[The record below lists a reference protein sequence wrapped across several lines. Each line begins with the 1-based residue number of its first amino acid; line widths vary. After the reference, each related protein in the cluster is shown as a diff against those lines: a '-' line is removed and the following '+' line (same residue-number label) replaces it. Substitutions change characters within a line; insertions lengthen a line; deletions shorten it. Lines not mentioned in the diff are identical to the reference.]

1 MQMLDAIRWDTDLIR
16 LYDQPGP
23 RYTSYPT
30 ASQFNGDVSS
40 FDLLHALRESR
51 QASRPLSLYIH
62 LPFCANAC
70 YYCARNK
77 VITKDRGRTL
87 PYLERLEKEIEM
99 IACHLGADQV
109 VQQLH
114 LGGGTPTFLNHDELR
129 RLMAHL
135 RTNFHLQ
142 DDDHGDFSIE
152 IDPREA
158 DWSTMGLLRELGF
171 NRASIGVQA
180 LDLDVQRA
188 VNRLQTLEQTQTII
202 EAARTLQYR
211 SLNIDLIY
219 GLPLQTPERFEGA
232 VKAMIDLQ
240 PDRLSI
246 FNYRH
251 QPERYM
257 LQRRIN
263 PTELPSTT
271 DKLAMLQ
278 RSIEQ
283 LTDAGY
289 RYIGMDHFA
298 LPDDELAMAQEDGT
312 LQRNFQGYTTHGHCD
327 LIGLG
332 VSAISQVG
340 NVYCQNA
347 SDVTLYQ
354 QSIDHDQLATTRG
367 LRCNDDDRI
376 RGMVIQRLICDFEL
390 SFEIVERSFGI
401 DFRHYFQ
408 EIWPSLERMQAD
420 DLIELTDT
428 SLSIRPAGRLLAHAI
443 CMQFD
448 QYMPRQA
455 PCNGSRIVYA

>member
-1 MQMLDAIRWDTDLIR
+1 MLDAIRWDTDLIR

-30 ASQFNGDVSS
+30 ANNFTEDVSS

-77 VITKDRGRTL
+77 VITKDRGRTA
-87 PYLERLEKEIEM
+87 PYLERLEKEIDM

-114 LGGGTPTFLNHDELR
+114 LGGGTPTFLSHDELR
-129 RLMAHL
+129 CLMAHL
-135 RTNFHLQ
+135 RAGFNLQ

-188 VNRLQTLEQTQTII
+188 VNRLQTLEQTQAII

-219 GLPLQTPERFEGA
+219 GLPLQTPESFTSTVE
-232 VKAMIDLQ
+232 AMIDLQ

-246 FNYRH
+246 FNYMH
-251 QPERYM
+251 QPERYIS
-257 LQRRIN
+257 QRRIN
-263 PTELPSTT
+263 AAELPSAA
-271 DKLAMLQ
+271 DKLTMLQ

-283 LTDAGY
+283 LSDAGY

-298 LPDDELAMAQEDGT
+298 LAHDELAMAQEDGT

-347 SDVTLYQ
+347 SDLALYQ
-354 QSIDHDQLATTRG
+354 QSIDQDQLATTRG
-367 LRCNDDDRI
+367 HRCNDDDRI

-390 SFEIVERSFGI
+390 DFKAIERSFNI

-408 EIWPSLERMQAD
+408 AVWPTLKKMHAD
-420 DLIELTDT
+420 ALIELGDT
-428 SLSIRPAGRLLAHAI
+428 SLSITPAGRLLAHTI
-443 CMQFD
+443 CLQFD
-448 QYMPRQA
+448 QYLPRKK
-455 PCNGSRIVYA
+455 PCGGSRIVCR

>member
-1 MQMLDAIRWDTDLIR
+1 MLDAIRWDTDLIR
-16 LYDQPGP
+16 RYDQPGP

-30 ASQFNGDVSS
+30 ASQFHGDVSS

-51 QASRPLSLYIH
+51 QASRPLSVYIH

-99 IACHLGADQV
+99 IACHLGADQI

-114 LGGGTPTFLNHDELR
+114 LGGGTPTFLSHDELR

-135 RTNFHLQ
+135 RAHFNLQ

-211 SLNIDLIY
+211 SLNIDLSY
-219 GLPLQTPERFEGA
+219 GLPLQTPERFAGA
-232 VKAMIDLQ
+232 VEAMIELQ

-246 FNYRH
+246 FNYIH

-257 LQRRIN
+257 SQRRIN
-263 PTELPSTT
+263 TQELPTT
-271 DKLAMLQ
+271 DDKLIMLQ
-278 RSIEQ
+278 HSIER

-289 RYIGMDHFA
+289 RDIGMDHFA
-298 LPDDELAMAQEDGT
+298 LPDDELAMAQEDGS

-340 NVYCQNA
+340 SVYCQNA

-354 QSIDHDQLATTRG
+354 QAIDHDQLATTRG
-367 LRCNDDDRI
+367 LRCNEDDRI
-376 RGMVIQRLICDFEL
+376 RAMVIQRLICDFEL
-390 SFEIVERSFGI
+390 DFNIVERSFNI
-401 DFRHYFQ
+401 DFRLYFQ
-408 EIWPSLERMQAD
+408 SIWPSLEQMHID
-420 DLIELTDT
+420 GLIELTEA
-428 SLSIRPAGRLLAHAI
+428 SLAIKPAGRLLVRAV

-448 QYMPRQA
+448 RYLPKPA
-455 PCNGSRIVYA
+455 STCGSSIVCA

>member
-1 MQMLDAIRWDTDLIR
+1 MLDAIRWDTDLIR

-99 IACHLGADQV
+99 IACHLSADQV

-114 LGGGTPTFLNHDELR
+114 LGGGTPTFLSHDELR

-135 RTNFHLQ
+135 RANFHLQ

-354 QSIDHDQLATTRG
+354 QSIDHDQLPE
-367 LRCNDDDRI
+367 C
-376 RGMVIQRLICDFEL
+376 Q
-390 SFEIVERSFGI
+390 
-401 DFRHYFQ
+401 
-408 EIWPSLERMQAD
+408 
-420 DLIELTDT
+420 
-428 SLSIRPAGRLLAHAI
+428 
-443 CMQFD
+443 
-448 QYMPRQA
+448 
-455 PCNGSRIVYA
+455 